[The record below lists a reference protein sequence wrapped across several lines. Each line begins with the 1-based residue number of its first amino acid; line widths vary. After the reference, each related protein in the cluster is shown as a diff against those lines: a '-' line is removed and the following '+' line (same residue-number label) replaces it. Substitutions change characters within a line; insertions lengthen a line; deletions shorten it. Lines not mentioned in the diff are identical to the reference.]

1 MPARIDAAR
10 LRRRIG
16 PYLLGIALAA
26 LASRG
31 LAAIVPMEIAVGL
44 GAVVSLGV
52 PGWAL
57 VRVAGLDRR
66 LGPAEAVAVL
76 PVAGLIVW
84 APPLAA
90 GFLLGL
96 PFAVVL
102 AAVLLL
108 AAVGL
113 AACEPFDFAAVDR
126 AEAAGLT
133 LAALAAG
140 AVGWY
145 YQAGI
150 GAGDALFHAGRVR
163 KLIELD
169 GLSLT
174 GVSTY
179 LDGPPHA
186 GYAFPLLHAAQ
197 AGAVKLGGGDPSV
210 TYVSLVP
217 VFVCLVPLAVYGAG
231 KAVAGPS
238 VGAAAALFACWD
250 ALVPGSWPLS
260 LQWTEQPP
268 TFTFVVLL
276 PIGVLAAHELRRSP
290 SDRSVQALSVAAVCV
305 VAFVHPTY
313 VFPLLAIT
321 TGIALLAWSGFRT
334 LVVSYAAGAAIL
346 LWIWWEAL
354 HGAPPAG
361 AFEPT
366 YRSGVGTL
374 FHHNAMLSGGSIL
387 QHRGPFL
394 IAMLAMVV
402 LLVAW
407 GRRYALAAATM
418 LGPFVLVALP
428 GALAVLVPIVNLAQ
442 ARRFWIA
449 IPWPYVAALVVALI
463 VARFAGRR
471 IVWPLIAAVAL
482 SYLMRQDF
490 HLLWTRW
497 ATELTS
503 ATAVAGLGI
512 AIWQIATR
520 RRAGPAPAVA
530 AGVLPTLLVTAGSA
544 QRAGGRPRL
553 LAHGAVGP
561 QGRQRGRD
569 RLPASPRR
577 RAVPGGAG
585 RPAPRLH
592 DVRAGQRLRGRR
604 QRGPHAGG
612 AQDRPAQAAGRR
624 QPVPRPGHLR
634 GRARRDHAPVRRA
647 VRDRGGGLAHAGRA
661 AGRSGAAPGVRRRA
675 EHGRRQT
682 GHLRAQELISGT
694 FEDRGSARSAVLEF
708 SVAARF
714 RAAFVCPRSESDV
727 PPQHAHDQPACPEA
741 ARPGAAEDQDPAPP
755 RRPAEARR
763 LHARVHGD
771 PEEAELGASQGRPRA
786 PDQR

>member
-1 MPARIDAAR
+1 VPARIDAAR
-10 LRRRIG
+10 LRKRIG

-66 LGPAEAVAVL
+66 LGPAGAVAVL

-84 APPLAA
+84 APPLAV

-290 SDRSVQALSVAAVCV
+290 SDRSVQALSVGTVCV

-449 IPWPYVAALVVALI
+449 IPWPYVAALVVALV

-471 IVWPLIAAVAL
+471 VVWPVIGAVAL

-530 AGVLPTLLVTAGSA
+530 AGVLPTLLVTAALLSVPAVAHDYSRTAPSGHKGVSEGVIDYL
-544 QRAGGRPRL
+544 RAHDGAPFPVVLADLRPAYTMSGR
-553 LAHGAVGP
+553 ASVYVVAVNEGHMRAEP
-561 QGRQRGRD
+561 KID
-569 RLPASPRR
+569 PPRR
-577 RAVPGGAG
+577 RADVN
-585 RPAPRLH
+585 RFLDPATSE
-592 DVRAGQRLRGRR
+592 
-604 QRGPHAGG
+604 
-612 AQDRPAQAAGRR
+612 
-624 QPVPRPGHLR
+624 
-634 GRARRDHAPVRRA
+634 A
-647 VRDRGGGLAHAGRA
+647 VRDEIMRRYDVRYAIVAEDSPML
-661 AGRSGAAPGVRRRA
+661 GA
-675 EHGRRQT
+675 
-682 GHLRAQELISGT
+682 LRA
-694 FEDRGSARSAVLEF
+694 
-708 SVAARF
+708 
-714 RAAFVCPRSESDV
+714 
-727 PPQHAHDQPACPEA
+727 
-741 ARPGAAEDQDPAPP
+741 
-755 RRPAEARR
+755 
-763 LHARVHGD
+763 D
-771 PEEAELGASQGRPRA
+771 PELRQVYADGPNTVADKRVIFERRS
-786 PDQR
+786 